1 MSERESDPACL
12 RVPPL
17 WPDEIP
23 ALRAEIAALK
33 HDIERQIAE
42 SESEAMTT
50 VLNLCMEQFPECRA
64 YGDLPGWIADRNS
77 ENARLL
83 DVIAAMSKQQKIVGA
98 SETTPYRFESAAQQ
112 AGRSS
117 VKHPDDTSGS
127 ALQASGTPAA
137 PADTEPAYIIW
148 FDDASVAPEVFAG
161 HGATDAAHKRYEQ
174 ISARWNAHLF
184 AKVNSNS
191 RDANERSAESAAS
204 AEPALYA
211 YLGAD
216 GEVQWGVEVTK

>member
-64 YGDLPGWIADRNS
+64 YGDLPGWIAERNS
-77 ENARLL
+77 ENARLI
-83 DVIAAMSKQQKIVGA
+83 DVIAGQLLSRAITKTCSD
-98 SETTPYRFESAAQQ
+98 PAAQQ
-112 AGRSS
+112 AGRTSS
-117 VKHPDDTSGS
+117 
-127 ALQASGTPAA
+127 
-137 PADTEPAYIIW
+137 
-148 FDDASVAPEVFAG
+148 
-161 HGATDAAHKRYEQ
+161 GA
-174 ISARWNAHLF
+174 
-184 AKVNSNS
+184 
-191 RDANERSAESAAS
+191 
-204 AEPALYA
+204 
-211 YLGAD
+211 
-216 GEVQWGVEVTK
+216 